1 MKKRVSMALA
11 LLLTLS
17 VLSIPAMA
25 EGENDRPEG
34 PPPDRT
40 FGTLSLLN
48 MTEEEYLDIVTAR
61 GETTEKLNKIG
72 QPEQE
77 KDASPEEDREA
88 PPEGNGEAPPKGG
101 PEGPLAEN
109 KIVFYDT
116 LDALLMALNAGD
128 IQNIEIY
135 QSVARYLCAANDN
148 LTIGFSFDGSNAS
161 DIFAQL
167 MQENF
172 NGNDFAFMMME
183 NNSALRDEFNAA
195 IASMKEDG
203 TLDRLIKEQVDDVVE
218 GGEIKT
224 VELPEISGADTVKVA
239 VTGALPP
246 MDYVAADGSP
256 AGFNTAVLA
265 EISNRIGK
273 NIELVVV
280 DSVGRAA
287 ALASGAV
294 DAVFWTRTNSEA
306 QEATVRTEEERKA
319 KRAELDAAM
328 TGEEVALLNELSE
341 RIDPSAYAN
350 ADMPEGTIITE
361 PYFSDILVPVMLAR
375 EAPQGKY

>member
-1 MKKRVSMALA
+1 M
-11 LLLTLS
+11 
-17 VLSIPAMA
+17 
-25 EGENDRPEG
+25 
-34 PPPDRT
+34 
-40 FGTLSLLN
+40 
-48 MTEEEYLDIVTAR
+48 
-61 GETTEKLNKIG
+61 
-72 QPEQE
+72 
-77 KDASPEEDREA
+77 
-88 PPEGNGEAPPKGG
+88 
-101 PEGPLAEN
+101 
-109 KIVFYDT
+109 
-116 LDALLMALNAGD
+116 
-128 IQNIEIY
+128 
-135 QSVARYLCAANDN
+135 
-148 LTIGFSFDGSNAS
+148 
-161 DIFAQL
+161 
-167 MQENF
+167 
-172 NGNDFAFMMME
+172 
-183 NNSALRDEFNAA
+183 
-195 IASMKEDG
+195 
-203 TLDRLIKEQVDDVVE
+203 
-218 GGEIKT
+218 
-224 VELPEISGADTVKVA
+224 PEISGADTVKVA
-239 VTGALPP
+239 VTGALAP

-280 DSVGRAA
+280 DSAGRAA

-375 EAPQGKY
+375 EAPQGK

>member
-1 MKKRVSMALA
+1 
-11 LLLTLS
+11 
-17 VLSIPAMA
+17 
-25 EGENDRPEG
+25 
-34 PPPDRT
+34 
-40 FGTLSLLN
+40 

-72 QPEQE
+72 QPEE
-77 KDASPEEDREA
+77 GKDAPPEGDREA
-88 PPEGNGEAPPKGG
+88 PPEGNGETPPKGG
-101 PEGPLAEN
+101 PEGPSAEN

-203 TLDRLIKEQVDDVVE
+203 TLDRLIKEQVDDMVE

-224 VELPEISGADTVKVA
+224 VELPEIPGADTVKVA

-328 TGEEVALLNELSE
+328 TKEEVALLNELSE

-361 PYFSDILVPVMLAR
+361 PYFSDVLVPVMLAGGG
-375 EAPQGKY
+375 PQGK